1 MATVVCLS
9 LLVLLAILQ
18 VVHVH
23 VSESDADHCTLCVA
37 MHSVVPIV
45 VVAAA
50 VILVRIATPAPI
62 ILEVCTI
69 TRYWHSNL
77 FTRPPPVG
85 S

>member
-1 MATVVCLS
+1 MCLA
-9 LLVLLAILQ
+9 LLVLLAVLQ

-23 VSESDADHCTLCVA
+23 ASDSDANRCTLCVV

-45 VVAAA
+45 VIAAA
-50 VILVRIATPAPI
+50 VILVRIATAAPI

-69 TRYWHSNL
+69 TRYWHPNL